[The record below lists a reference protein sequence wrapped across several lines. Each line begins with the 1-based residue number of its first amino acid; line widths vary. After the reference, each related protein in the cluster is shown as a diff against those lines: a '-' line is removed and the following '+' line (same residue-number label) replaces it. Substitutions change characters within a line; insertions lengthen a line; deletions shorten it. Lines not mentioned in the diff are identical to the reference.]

1 MRRLLPL
8 LILPVLGACAP
19 LPARSTPPAVQT
31 APVATRVTTSVTYN
45 TGVPRAGEDNP
56 VLAAVVSIAPTAP
69 VAQGRQPWR
78 AEEIQSNSVV
88 LRSNAT
94 AVNNASFETFM
105 ATLPLEMTF
114 GVVRSGNAT
123 TVTATYSSAYAASA
137 QDIFDKLD
145 KRFSRVK

>member
-1 MRRLLPL
+1 M
-8 LILPVLGACAP
+8 
-19 LPARSTPPAVQT
+19 
-31 APVATRVTTSVTYN
+31 TTSVTYN
-45 TGVPRAGEDNP
+45 TGVPKLGEDNP

-78 AEEIQSNSVV
+78 AEEIGANSVV

-94 AVNNASFETFM
+94 AVDNASFETFV
-105 ATLPLEMTF
+105 ATLPLEMSF
-114 GVVRSGNAT
+114 GAIRSGDAT

-145 KRFSRVK
+145 KRFGRAK